1 MPEDYLSI
9 ATDRSSFPM
18 NLLIGASP
26 DRFWQSVDDI
36 PAARTS
42 VLPAIQPS
50 QFQAFALDVASLKA
64 VLSNAPPELI
74 PVGARSVP
82 LEMTLPMPDGTFAR
96 FQVEESPIME
106 PELAAKFPEINTYSG
121 QGIDDPAAS
130 LRFDV
135 TPAGFHAQILSPS
148 GTYYI
153 DPYDPL
159 NDSLY
164 ISYFKRDYLNRPDFT
179 FYEDPLE
186 EALSLA
192 RDDSVSLGDV
202 VSIPEAPIEERSAG
216 GELRTYQL
224 AVAATGEYTQFHGG
238 TVALGQAA
246 IVTAINR
253 VSGIYENEL
262 AIRLQLVGNNDAL
275 VYTNPATDPYTNNN
289 ASALLS
295 QNQTN
300 IDAVIG
306 NANYD
311 IGHVFSTAGG
321 GLASVGVVGVSG
333 QKARGE
339 TGLSNPVGDPFYVD
353 YVAHEIG
360 HQFSARHTF
369 NGCGG
374 GSFGN
379 GYEPGS
385 GSTIMAYAGICG
397 SDNLQLHSDPYF
409 HSASFDRIQAFVTT
423 GVANTAATIT
433 PTGNTIPT
441 VSAGLDY
448 TIPAATPFQLTATG
462 FDADGDSLTYNWE
475 EYDTGPAQPVSA
487 PDNGLSPL
495 FRSFLPTTD
504 PTRTFPRLPDL
515 LNNTTSIGEKL
526 PTTDRTLNFRITVR
540 DNRSGGGGVNS
551 DDTRITVVNTGTPFQ
566 VTSHN
571 SADTHSG
578 NTIET
583 LTWEV
588 AGTSG
593 GLINTANVNIWLS
606 IDEGNTFSTLLAAN
620 TPNDGSQSIVFP
632 NVDTPD
638 ARIKIEAVDNI
649 FFDIT
654 DTDLAITAVPA
665 ATSGDDSLVGT
676 SANDRIEALSGRDT
690 VRGGEGNDQILG
702 QGGDDELHGGLGDDS
717 LHGGS
722 GNDQLWGGLGD
733 DTLNGAINND
743 TLQGEEGGDRLWG
756 WDGDDIL
763 SGGDENDILDG
774 QNGND
779 QLWGDTGDDRLFGGN
794 GTDTL
799 IGTNATAAGIG
810 ELDFLSGQADADVFI
825 LGNITQSYY
834 VGGGIADYARILD
847 FTLQE
852 DTIQLYGGGTYQLR
866 EVNGNT
872 QIRLNE
878 DVISI
883 INGVTGLNLNDPS
896 VFSYQ

>member
-9 ATDRSSFPM
+9 ATDRAGFPM
-18 NLLIGASP
+18 NPQMLVSP
-26 DRFWQSVDDI
+26 NQFWQSVDDI
-36 PAARTS
+36 PTARTS

-50 QFQAFALDVASLKA
+50 QFQAVALDVASLKA
-64 VLSNAPPELI
+64 VLNHAPPELI

-106 PELAAKFPEINTYSG
+106 PELAAKFPEIKTYSG

-153 DPYDPL
+153 DPYDSL

-202 VSIPEAPIEERSAG
+202 VSIPESPIEERSAG

-275 VYTNPATDPYTNNN
+275 VYTNPDTDPYTNNN

-385 GSTIMAYAGICG
+385 GSTIMSYAGICG

-606 IDEGNTFSTLLAAN
+606 TDGGNTFSTLLAAN

-638 ARIKIEAVDNI
+638 ARIKIEAVENI

-654 DTDLAITAVPA
+654 DTDFAITAVPA

-676 SANDRIEALSGRDT
+676 FADDRIEALSGRDT
-690 VRGGEGNDQILG
+690 VRGGEGKDQILG

-717 LHGGS
+717 LNGGS
-722 GNDQLWGGLGD
+722 GNDELLGGTD
-733 DTLNGAINND
+733 NDTLNGAIDND
-743 TLQGEEGGDRLWG
+743 TLRGEAGGDLLWG
-756 WDGDDIL
+756 WDG
-763 SGGDENDILDG
+763 NDILWGGDDNDILYG

-779 QLWGDTGDDRLFGGN
+779 QLWGDTGGDRLFGGN

-799 IGTNATAAGIG
+799 IGTNATAAGVG
-810 ELDFLSGQADADVFI
+810 ELDFLSGQADADLFI
-825 LGNITQSYY
+825 LGNITQPYY

-872 QIRLNE
+872 QIRLNG
-878 DVISI
+878 DVISVVT
-883 INGVTGLNLNDPS
+883 GVTGLNLSDPS

>member
-1 MPEDYLSI
+1 M
-9 ATDRSSFPM
+9 
-18 NLLIGASP
+18 GVSP
-26 DRFWQSVDDI
+26 DQFWQSVDDI

-42 VLPAIQPS
+42 VQPAIQPS
-50 QFQAFALDVASLKA
+50 QFQAVALDVASLKA

-82 LEMTLPMPDGTFAR
+82 LEITLPMPDGTFAR

-106 PELAAKFPEINTYSG
+106 PELAAKFPDIKTYSG
-121 QGIDDPAAS
+121 QGIDDPAAN

-135 TPAGFHAQILSPS
+135 TPAGFHAQVLSPS

-153 DPYDPL
+153 DPYSSLD
-159 NDSLY
+159 DSLY

-186 EALSLA
+186 EALHLE
-192 RDDSVSLGDV
+192 RDEFLLSSDV
-202 VSIPEAPIEERSAG
+202 GSIPEAPILERSAG
-216 GELRTYQL
+216 GELRTYEI

-262 AIRLQLVGNNDAL
+262 AIRLQLVANNDAL
-275 VYTNPATDPYTNNN
+275 VYTNPATDPYTNNS

-385 GSTIMAYAGICG
+385 GSTIMAYAGVCG

-409 HSASFDRIQAFVTT
+409 HSASFDRIQGFVTT

-504 PTRTFPRLPDL
+504 PTRNFPRLSDL

-551 DDTRITVVNTGTPFQ
+551 DDMRITVVNTGTPFQ

-593 GLINTANVNIWLS
+593 ELINTANVNIWLS
-606 IDEGNTFSTLLAAN
+606 TDGGITFPTILAAN

-632 NVDTPD
+632 NVDTPE

-654 DTDLAITAVPA
+654 DADLAIAAVPA

-676 SANDRIEALSGRDT
+676 DANDRIEALAGRDT

-702 QGGDDELHGGLGDDS
+702 QGDDDELYGGLGNDS

-722 GNDQLWGGLGD
+722 GNDQLWGGLGN
-733 DTLNGAINND
+733 DTLNGAIDND

-763 SGGDENDILDG
+763 SGGEENDILYG

-779 QLWGDTGDDRLFGGN
+779 QLWGDAGGDHLFGGN

-799 IGTNATAAGIG
+799 IGTNATAAGVG
-810 ELDFLSGQADADVFI
+810 ELDVLSGQADADTFI
-825 LGNITQSYY
+825 LGNISQAYY
-834 VGGGIADYARILD
+834 VGSGIADYARILD
-847 FTLQE
+847 FTLPE

-872 QIRLNE
+872 QIRLNG
-878 DVISI
+878 DLISVV
-883 INGVTGLNLNDPS
+883 NGVTGLNLSDPN
-896 VFSYQ
+896 VFRYV